1 MDKNQRQLKGRN
13 MKHQQYDDTTLDAA
27 WKQVERNIRTSG
39 LKKPA
44 PGFNQRWQA
53 RLAKHKDATKRKEMW
68 LLIGISLI
76 VAFGFLGF
84 FSTSKKGSILQ
95 FIKITFL
102 GFLLSGFVEV
112 LQLFTIDRSTSITDL
127 FCNMGGA
134 FAGAAFA
141 SVVFNG
147 YQVAGYLTSTPPIDI
162 KLDPRDTIV
171 SIGFLLDI
179 YTDPTPYR
187 DLLIDFVNKCSK
199 EESFTLS
206 MLEKI
211 VSEFLRL
218 KDEEEIN
225 IKLDNLVCN
234 LTLNRLD

>member
-1 MDKNQRQLKGRN
+1 MRAVFLAAIIPKKGPE
-13 MKHQQYDDTTLDAA
+13 
-27 WKQVERNIRTSG
+27 VV
-39 LKKPA
+39 
-44 PGFNQRWQA
+44 
-53 RLAKHKDATKRKEMW
+53 
-68 LLIGISLI
+68 SLHPE
-76 VAFGFLGF
+76 GFL
-84 FSTSKKGSILQ
+84 SEKEIDELSMICMPIGSQ
-95 FIKITFL
+95 E
-102 GFLLSGFVEV
+102 G
-112 LQLFTIDRSTSITDL
+112 D
-127 FCNMGGA
+127 
-134 FAGAAFA
+134 FA